1 MRKSRADLEQQL
13 EKYRHELAEAQE
25 HLSEALEQQSAT
37 SEVLK
42 VISRSAFDLQLVLD
56 TLVESAVR
64 LCDADHAWLFQR
76 EGEFFRWVT
85 SFGHATDVRAQL
97 RDYFKPREVPVDRG
111 SITGRTAMEAR
122 AVHVPDV
129 LADPEYTWSGAQK
142 IGGYRA
148 ALGVPLL
155 HKGTVVGVIFVA
167 KTVPQPFTAKQ
178 IELVTTFAD
187 QAVIAI
193 ENTRLLNEL
202 RQRTDDLSEL
212 LEQQT
217 AASQVLQ
224 VISSSTG
231 ELEPVFQAILASAT
245 RTCDAKF
252 GLLYRIENG
261 AARIISK
268 LGIPPAFAEYLK
280 RGTHRPPL
288 NRVSPLTPIGRVIQ
302 SRQLVH
308 LADYRT
314 DQSYLDRD
322 PATVAAIELGGIRT
336 LLVVPMIKNDALM
349 GAIVIFRQEVRPFTD
364 KQIELL
370 QNFAAQAAIAVEN
383 ARLLNELRE
392 FLQQQTATAD
402 MLKVISRSAFDLQT
416 VLDTLTESAAHLCNA
431 EMAGIVRPRGGAY
444 YWATSYRFP
453 PEYTEY
459 IMHYP
464 LRPGRDTLVGRVL
477 LEGAIAH
484 IPDVLADPEY
494 RFFESQRL
502 GGFRTSLGVP
512 LLREGVPIGVLVLA
526 RPTVRPFSA
535 KEIELVTTFANQA
548 VIAIENVRLFDDAQA
563 RTRELT
569 ESLQQQTAIA
579 DMLKVISRSTSI
591 CRRC

>member
-1 MRKSRADLEQQL
+1 MGRSQVASSRKGVKSQTQGRKSRSTGTKTRTRVGQVRKLRADLERQL
-13 EKYRHELAEAQE
+13 ETCRRELAEAR
-25 HLSEALEQQSAT
+25 EQQAAT
-37 SEVLK
+37 AEVLK

-64 LCDADHAWLFQR
+64 LCDADHAWLFKR

-97 RDYFKPREVPVDRG
+97 RDYFKPRKVPVDRG
-111 SITGRTAMEAR
+111 SITGRAAMEAR

-280 RGTHRPPL
+280 RGRHRPPL
-288 NRVSPLTPIGRVIQ
+288 NRVSPLTPVGRIIQ

-308 LADYRT
+308 LTDYRT

-322 PATVAAIELGGIRT
+322 PMTVAAIELGGIRT

-370 QNFAAQAAIAVEN
+370 QNFAAQAVIAIEN
-383 ARLLNELRE
+383 ARLLSELRE
-392 FLQQQTATAD
+392 SLQQQTATAD
-402 MLKVISRSAFDLQT
+402 VLKVISHSSFDLQA
-416 VLDTLTESAAHLCNA
+416 VLDTLTVSAARHCDA
-431 EMAGIVRPRGGAY
+431 QMAAIVRQKDAASY
-444 YWATSYRFP
+444 YYATSYGISADSNNYFKSVA
-453 PEYTEY
+453 
-459 IMHYP
+459 IKA
-464 LRPGRDTLVGRVL
+464 GRGTVVGRAL
-477 LEGAIAH
+477 LEGRTVQV
-484 IPDVLADPEY
+484 PDVLADPEY
-494 RFFESQRL
+494 TWSEAQE
-502 GGFRTSLGVP
+502 RTGLRSVLAVP
-512 LLREGVPIGVLVLA
+512 LLREEHPIGMFVLA
-526 RPTVRPFSA
+526 RSV
-535 KEIELVTTFANQA
+535 
-548 VIAIENVRLFDDAQA
+548 
-563 RTRELT
+563 
-569 ESLQQQTAIA
+569 
-579 DMLKVISRSTSI
+579 
-591 CRRC
+591 

>member
-1 MRKSRADLEQQL
+1 MTRDGTVGRSDATEPNLAFHRDIDPVRMMRTRFAHPIRASSPPGLHQQAGHMTASDLCAARQMISCQAGPSTHEPPRVHHAVLLRVIGPILGWADRKGSSDCADEVTLSLKGANSSTRGRKLRSTGMKAKARVSNGPNSLTELKKQL
-13 EKYRHELAEAQE
+13 EARTRELAEARG
-25 HLSEALEQQSAT
+25 HLSEALEEQSAD
-37 SEVLK
+37 SEVVK
-42 VISRSAFDLQLVLD
+42 VISRSAFELQLVLD

-85 SFGHATDVRAQL
+85 SFGHATDVRVQL
-97 RDYFKPREVPVDRG
+97 RDYFKPRKVPVDRG
-111 SITGRTAMEAR
+111 SITGRAAMEAR
-122 AVHVPDV
+122 VVHVPDV

-148 ALGVPLL
+148 ALGAPLL
-155 HKGTVVGVIFVA
+155 YKGTVVGVIFVA

-231 ELEPVFQAILASAT
+231 ELEPVFQAILSSAT

-261 AARIISK
+261 AARIISQ

-280 RGTHRPPL
+280 RGPHRPRL

-314 DQSYLDRD
+314 DQSYLDPD
-322 PATVAAIELGGIRT
+322 PMTVAAI
-336 LLVVPMIKNDALM
+336 
-349 GAIVIFRQEVRPFTD
+349 
-364 KQIELL
+364 
-370 QNFAAQAAIAVEN
+370 
-383 ARLLNELRE
+383 
-392 FLQQQTATAD
+392 
-402 MLKVISRSAFDLQT
+402 
-416 VLDTLTESAAHLCNA
+416 
-431 EMAGIVRPRGGAY
+431 
-444 YWATSYRFP
+444 
-453 PEYTEY
+453 
-459 IMHYP
+459 
-464 LRPGRDTLVGRVL
+464 
-477 LEGAIAH
+477 
-484 IPDVLADPEY
+484 
-494 RFFESQRL
+494 
-502 GGFRTSLGVP
+502 
-512 LLREGVPIGVLVLA
+512 
-526 RPTVRPFSA
+526 
-535 KEIELVTTFANQA
+535 
-548 VIAIENVRLFDDAQA
+548 
-563 RTRELT
+563 
-569 ESLQQQTAIA
+569 
-579 DMLKVISRSTSI
+579 
-591 CRRC
+591 